1 MSYIDEFIKWLEHPH
16 KREWRPKQVHILAV
30 TNKKTGKVCDIAVTH
45 DVPPLKE
52 RKWKLQCMYPESE
65 YSYERM
71 QTDIRN
77 ITKPMSGT
85 GHRLQNTPCA
95 HCGHAYESINTWVC
109 GKTGKPIFN
118 GNPPCDD
125 LTDKI
130 QELKWKK
137 EETKST

>member
-1 MSYIDEFIKWLEHPH
+1 MSNKDEFIKWLEKLR
-16 KREWRPKQVHILAV
+16 KREWRPKKVHLLAV

-45 DVPPLKE
+45 DVHHLME
-52 RKWKLQCMYPESE
+52 IKWKMKCMYPESE

-85 GHRLQNTPCA
+85 GHRLQSTPCA

-109 GKTGKPIFN
+109 GKTGKTIFN

-125 LTDKI
+125 LTDKK

-137 EETKST
+137 DTTTT

>member
-1 MSYIDEFIKWLEHPH
+1 MSYIDEFIKWLEQPH
-16 KREWRPKQVHILAV
+16 NQEWRPKVVHLQAV
-30 TNKKTGKVCDIAVTH
+30 TNRKTGKVCDIAVSH
-45 DVPPLKE
+45 DVPPMRE
-52 RKWKLQCMYPESE
+52 RKWKFQGMYPESE

-71 QTDIRN
+71 QTDIRH
-77 ITKPMSGT
+77 ITKQMSGT
-85 GHRLQNTPCA
+85 GHRLQSTPCA

-125 LTDKI
+125 LTDKR